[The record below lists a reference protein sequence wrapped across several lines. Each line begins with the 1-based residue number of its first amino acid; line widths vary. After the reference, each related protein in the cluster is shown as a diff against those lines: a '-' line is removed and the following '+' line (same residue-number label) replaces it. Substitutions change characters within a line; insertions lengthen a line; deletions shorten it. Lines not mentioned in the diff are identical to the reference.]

1 MDLLVERDHVLD
13 VISGADVPRFARV
26 IEKRRIATPAVGIA
40 VRVRLFL
47 EKKTAGLQVRHDFR
61 IGILEE
67 FARIRR
73 HGLRELA
80 ARVEG
85 VNHREVI
92 LQRSLVVVF
101 PVSGGHM
108 NDAGSV
114 ACRDKV
120 PPTTYQPLL
129 STGMKLNHRSYSFP
143 MRSRPDMLA
152 TISVPSGMSERRSL
166 VRMRNSV
173 EPSPGRCLRPA
184 SPRGRG
190 TFTYSTSGLT
200 ASATLEMSVQGVV
213 VHTRKYVFSSP
224 LIFALM

>member
-120 PPTTYQPLL
+120 AADHVPT
-129 STGMKLNHRSYSFP
+129 
-143 MRSRPDMLA
+143 
-152 TISVPSGMSERRSL
+152 SL
-166 VRMRNSV
+166 VDRNEA
-173 EPSPGRCLRPA
+173 EPP
-184 SPRGRG
+184 
-190 TFTYSTSGLT
+190 F
-200 ASATLEMSVQGVV
+200 
-213 VHTRKYVFSSP
+213 VFFP
-224 LIFALM
+224 DEIAAGHAGDDLGAFRHE